1 MACVAAFVALVPAA
15 GAATQCGGAGP
26 WCNGALSP
34 DQRAQ
39 LLLEHLNQS
48 QKISLLAGTDV
59 LGLTGAPGHHI
70 GTNAGV
76 PGLVPTMNYTDGT
89 NGIRQGQTTALPDE
103 LAVAASFDP
112 EGLKNPKGE
121 RRSENQPKAQSWEPG
136 NGSVTL
142 RAPGLGRTE
151 PRRRSDR
158 PNGLGARF

>member
-112 EGLKNPKGE
+112 QLAEANGAVVGNEAKDKG
-121 RRSENQPKAQSWEPG
+121 NDVLYGP
-136 NGSVTL
+136 TL
-142 RAPGLGRTE
+142 TIMRTPLAGRT
-151 PRRRSDR
+151 
-158 PNGLGARF
+158 